1 METVHHTSDVPPSM
15 CWMGGITSTHE
26 EEAAVQDLFQVA
38 DDGFA
43 SGCCLMSSYGL
54 RLNPTTLQN

>member
-1 METVHHTSDVPPSM
+1 M

-38 DDGFA
+38 DDEFA

-54 RLNPTTLQN
+54 NQIPPHFRIKRVTESVT